1 MRSVPIYHGRKV
13 LAALFMAGFM
23 VYGGGLY
30 CFVLLVPPLTEEF
43 HWSRAATSGL
53 VTAFWLSAPL
63 ILLGGSAIKRF
74 GAARLLIAGIL
85 VEAVCVA
92 LLSTVSTFGEMYLL
106 RAAMGVGKVMFAVT
120 LPYAVSRWFSRH
132 YSLGLGIVWAGWH
145 VGGMVLAPITGLII
159 VHYGWRTA
167 CLAIAAGLLTIGLAP
182 ILATKGPRSPREFG
196 LGLDGDPLAHT
207 EALATVATPAM
218 ARAIATAATTTA
230 IAAATATT
238 ATATATATAAAAAA
252 ATATADS
259 AAAANPAG
267 RLSDLL
273 GSATF
278 WLIAL
283 TTLFFYATYGGLL
296 THEAAVVEGAG
307 FTPSVS
313 SWVLG
318 STAGFAAVGGM
329 VGGWLLDRFSV
340 RAVGI
345 AMHLLLLA
353 GAMSLL
359 WVAQDH
365 SFAALVAYAG
375 CFGITIGG
383 SDLYFVALLRRRFP
397 TVSVAYSYSA
407 WYFCEILTLLLAGPA
422 AGRVF
427 DLTGNYDRTL
437 ALLAGS
443 AVLAGILS
451 LFVLRGTALERVVQA
466 TVLNPAPRAT
476 AE

>member
-1 MRSVPIYHGRKV
+1 MPIYHGRKV
-13 LAALFMAGFM
+13 LAALFLAGFM

-74 GAARLLIAGIL
+74 GATRLLIAGIVL
-85 VEAVCVA
+85 EAVCVA

-182 ILATKGPRSPREFG
+182 ILATKGPHSPREFG
-196 LGLDGDPLAHT
+196 LGLDGD
-207 EALATVATPAM
+207 ALDPIVAAPKSTS
-218 ARAIATAATTTA
+218 
-230 IAAATATT
+230 
-238 ATATATATAAAAAA
+238 
-252 ATATADS
+252 TADS
-259 AAAANPAG
+259 LAAASPAG

-283 TTLFFYATYGGLL
+283 TTLFFYVTYGGLL
-296 THEAAVVEGAG
+296 THEAAIVEGAG
-307 FTPSVS
+307 FTPGVS

-329 VGGWLLDRFSV
+329 AGGWLLDRYSV

-345 AMHLLLLA
+345 AMHLLLLV

-359 WVAQDH
+359 WVAKDH
-365 SFAALVAYAG
+365 SVAALVAYAA

-397 TVSVAYSYSA
+397 AVSIAYSYSA

-422 AGRVF
+422 AGRIF
-427 DLTGNYDRTL
+427 DLTGNYDVTL

-443 AVLAGILS
+443 AVLAGVLS
-451 LFVLRGTALERVVQA
+451 LFLWRGAARQLAVRANAETMAQ
-466 TVLNPAPRAT
+466 RAT
-476 AE
+476 AD

>member
-1 MRSVPIYHGRKV
+1 MPIYHGRKV
-13 LAALFMAGFM
+13 LAALFLAGFM

-63 ILLGGSAIKRF
+63 ILLGGAAIKRF
-74 GAARLLIAGIL
+74 GAARLLIAGIVL
-85 VEAVCVA
+85 EAVCVA
-92 LLSTVSTFGEMYLL
+92 LLSTVSNFGEMYLL

-145 VGGMVLAPITGLII
+145 VGGLVLAPITGLII

-196 LGLDGDPLAHT
+196 LGLDGDPLEPAH
-207 EALATVATPAM
+207 
-218 ARAIATAATTTA
+218 AAPKSP
-230 IAAATATT
+230 ATATATLT
-238 ATATATATAAAAAA
+238 ATATATADSLAAA
-252 ATATADS
+252 S
-259 AAAANPAG
+259 PAG

-283 TTLFFYATYGGLL
+283 TTLFFYVTYGGLL

-307 FTPSVS
+307 FTPGVS

-329 VGGWLLDRFSV
+329 AGGWLLDRYSV

-345 AMHLLLLA
+345 AMHLLLLI
-353 GAMSLL
+353 GAISLL
-359 WVAQDH
+359 WVARVH
-365 SFAALVAYAG
+365 SVWALIAYAT

-422 AGRVF
+422 AGRIF
-427 DLTGNYDRTL
+427 DLTGNYDVTL

-443 AVLAGILS
+443 AVLAGVLS
-451 LFVLRGTALERVVQA
+451 LFLWRGA
-466 TVLNPAPRAT
+466 APKRAVRAN
-476 AE
+476 AEPVA

>member
-1 MRSVPIYHGRKV
+1 MRRAIISWRWQIAQNIRPNLCRIRSSHWDNHLINDRRKIPVYHGNKV
-13 LAALFMAGFM
+13 LAALFLAGFM

-145 VGGMVLAPITGLII
+145 VGGMVLAPIAGLII

-182 ILATKGPRSPREFG
+182 VLATKGPRSPREFG
-196 LGLDGDPLAHT
+196 LGLDGDPPERADAAP
-207 EALATVATPAM
+207 ERALAET
-218 ARAIATAATTTA
+218 
-230 IAAATATT
+230 
-238 ATATATATAAAAAA
+238 
-252 ATATADS
+252 
-259 AAAANPAG
+259 PAG
-267 RLSDLL
+267 RLRDLL

-307 FTPSVS
+307 FSPGVS

-329 VGGWLLDRFSV
+329 AGGWLLDRFSV
-340 RAVGI
+340 RLVGI

-353 GAMSLL
+353 GAISLL
-359 WVAQDH
+359 WVARDH
-365 SFAALVAYAG
+365 SVAALIAYAA

-397 TVSVAYSYSA
+397 KVSVAYSYSA

-427 DLTGNYDRTL
+427 DLTGNYDVTL

-443 AVLAGILS
+443 AVLAGVLS
-451 LFVLRGTALERVVQA
+451 LFVLRGAAVQRSARADARDAAHPVTAD
-466 TVLNPAPRAT
+466 
-476 AE
+476 

>member
-1 MRSVPIYHGRKV
+1 VTAGPRAGGRIYHGRKV
-13 LAALFMAGFM
+13 LAALFLAGFM

-30 CFVLLVPPLTEEF
+30 CFVLLVPPLTQEF

-74 GAARLLIAGIL
+74 GAARLLITGIL

-196 LGLDGDPLAHT
+196 LGLDGDPPERAHAAPAHAAPAHAGAPADAGAPVHANAAP
-207 EALATVATPAM
+207 EAEA
-218 ARAIATAATTTA
+218 AIA
-230 IAAATATT
+230 
-238 ATATATATAAAAAA
+238 
-252 ATATADS
+252 DS
-259 AAAANPAG
+259 IAAANPAG

-273 GSATF
+273 RSATF

-307 FTPSVS
+307 FTPGVS

-340 RAVGI
+340 RSVGI

-353 GAMSLL
+353 GAISLL
-359 WVAQDH
+359 WVARDH
-365 SFAALVAYAG
+365 SVAALIAYAA
-375 CFGITIGG
+375 CFGVTIGG

-397 TVSVAYSYSA
+397 RVSVAYSYSA

-427 DLTGNYDRTL
+427 DLTGNYDATL

-443 AVLAGILS
+443 AVLAGVLS
-451 LFVLRGTALERVVQA
+451 LFVLRGAAVERTA
-466 TVLNPAPRAT
+466 RALDRD
-476 AE
+476 AAHPVIAD

>member
-1 MRSVPIYHGRKV
+1 MRAVPIYQGRKV

-63 ILLGGSAIKRF
+63 ILFGGSAIKRF
-74 GAARLLIAGIL
+74 GATRLLIAGIL

-92 LLSTVSTFGEMYLL
+92 LLSTVSSFGEMYVL

-159 VHYGWRTA
+159 VHYGWRAA
-167 CLAIAAGLLTIGLAP
+167 CLAIAAGLVTIGLVPA
-182 ILATKGPRSPREFG
+182 LVTQGPRSPREFG
-196 LGLDGDPLAHT
+196 LGLDGDPLQPDKTGASI
-207 EALATVATPAM
+207 P
-218 ARAIATAATTTA
+218 
-230 IAAATATT
+230 
-238 ATATATATAAAAAA
+238 AAAA
-252 ATATADS
+252 DS
-259 AAAANPAG
+259 VPAG
-267 RLSDLL
+267 RLGDLL

-278 WLIAL
+278 WIIAL
-283 TTLFFYATYGGLL
+283 STLFFYATYGGLL
-296 THEAAVVEGAG
+296 THQAAVVEGAG
-307 FTPSVS
+307 FTPRMS

-318 STAGFAAVGGM
+318 STAGFAALGGM
-329 VGGWLLDRFSV
+329 GAGWLLDRYSV

-353 GAMSLL
+353 GALSLL
-359 WVAQDH
+359 WVAKVH
-365 SFAALVAYAG
+365 SAAALIGYAI

-397 TVSVAYSYSA
+397 AVSVAYSYSA

-422 AGRVF
+422 AGHIF

-443 AVLAGILS
+443 GGVALVLS
-451 LFVLRGTALERVVQA
+451 LLVLRQAGLER
-466 TVLNPAPRAT
+466 TRAHGLLG
-476 AE
+476 